1 MGSSVGCGLS
11 SGEEL
16 KKPYP
21 FQEADLETLAD
32 NDWTGI
38 VPIEPGG
45 GKSPLSVFATVRSG
59 AKVTL
64 VVAPKNTLK
73 NAWIKSYREFA
84 GIEARIIGNGLKA
97 ERDALADFELGFPGV
112 YLCSTQFMTR
122 ADISEWWGDLCI
134 VDEALDVETP
144 ILTTKGWSTMGD
156 LEYGDYVFDQRGNPT
171 KVVNALPVMHDK
183 PCFRLTFST
192 GESIVADP
200 GHKWVARPQCGSSY
214 SMLKERVVTTQEMFD
229 RGTRWDIQGRPSV
242 QLPEKNLPVD
252 PYLLGQWLGNGSR
265 KQPNLCVRRDL
276 TTALTSELSARGV
289 VSYVSAAAHEQRSDI
304 DRVHFPDHWR
314 VLKSEHP
321 DTWSHKAIPPGYLT
335 SSEKQR
341 LDLLRGLMDSDGY
354 VGDSGLCTFTN
365 TNQSLINGVRDLA
378 RSLGFKVNK
387 VSRVQ
392 DNRHTRKTCF
402 RVTFKGT
409 QGLSPFLLRGESYR
423 DLTTKRAHY
432 VVSIEP
438 VESRPVRCISI
449 ESPDHL
455 FLAGKELVP
464 THNCHNV
471 SKAGSK
477 GQRKLSQYKFGDPTP
492 LSKRFTHRL
501 ALSGTPFRNSFERAW
516 AIMRFLWPDLNAREQ
531 IAYYDYYMWCKARMT
546 SEEVV
551 TGFEWVT
558 YPIEEARV
566 KWIGGVKHWGKVT
579 KATKWLRESEPGRL
593 LSEAPCVIRHFR
605 REHCCEFHP
614 NGFLPLDEP
623 TVTERVVELLPAQKK
638 AIRELEDHYMTWL
651 DSKPLVTELTITQR
665 QRIRQVCLGVPTL
678 TIGVNDE
685 GDDITTVTF
694 DTDCPSPF
702 YEELTNILEELGDE
716 PVAVYLESQKFA
728 RVITERLNDDGYS
741 AFEYSGQTTKDR
753 EENLT
758 KFGTEY
764 RILVGVISAVG
775 VGTDGIQNVC
785 NNEVWIEQSV
795 DETMNTQTQART
807 DRLGAKKQVQRFV
820 ILDDLGYAA
829 GAMNARLA
837 KALELRKSLVS
848 K

>member
-134 VDEALDVETP
+134 VDEV
-144 ILTTKGWSTMGD
+144 
-156 LEYGDYVFDQRGNPT
+156 
-171 KVVNALPVMHDK
+171 
-183 PCFRLTFST
+183 
-192 GESIVADP
+192 
-200 GHKWVARPQCGSSY
+200 
-214 SMLKERVVTTQEMFD
+214 
-229 RGTRWDIQGRPSV
+229 
-242 QLPEKNLPVD
+242 
-252 PYLLGQWLGNGSR
+252 
-265 KQPNLCVRRDL
+265 
-276 TTALTSELSARGV
+276 
-289 VSYVSAAAHEQRSDI
+289 
-304 DRVHFPDHWR
+304 
-314 VLKSEHP
+314 
-321 DTWSHKAIPPGYLT
+321 
-335 SSEKQR
+335 
-341 LDLLRGLMDSDGY
+341 
-354 VGDSGLCTFTN
+354 
-365 TNQSLINGVRDLA
+365 
-378 RSLGFKVNK
+378 
-387 VSRVQ
+387 
-392 DNRHTRKTCF
+392 
-402 RVTFKGT
+402 
-409 QGLSPFLLRGESYR
+409 
-423 DLTTKRAHY
+423 
-432 VVSIEP
+432 
-438 VESRPVRCISI
+438 
-449 ESPDHL
+449 
-455 FLAGKELVP
+455 
-464 THNCHNV
+464 HNV

-728 RVITERLNDDGYS
+728 RVITERLNKDGYS

-764 RILVGVISAVG
+764 RVLVGVISAVG